1 MKKPLI
7 LTTLWLLCLSLS
19 LPTYAYTD
27 AEVEAKATEI
37 KWLVKLIFAKPKD
50 KEKYQYVFKDIFA
63 GCAKT
68 CKNELSKLASA
79 KIIETYDEDFLWVEK
94 EDTNKV
100 TYKLDSVIDWDTI
113 KIIDEK
119 WATHS
124 VRMIGLDSPESYATR
139 YGYTECFWK
148 EASNHLK
155 SLLKNDKEIEL
166 YVELEFDP
174 TQWETDKYDRL
185 LAYVFYNWVN
195 INQKMIADWYWW
207 EYTYNLPYKYQTEF
221 KNAQK
226 TAETN
231 NLGLWAENACNWERI
246 ATEEIDTTSTT
257 KPSNV
262 CLNHEWITWPRWGCY
277 YIDEAW
283 GKVYWDHACCWN

>member
-7 LTTLWLLCLSLS
+7 ITTLWLLSLSLS
-19 LPTYAYTD
+19 LPTFAYTD

-37 KWLVKLIFAKPKD
+37 KWLVRLIFRNPKD

-79 KIIETYDEDFLWVEK
+79 KLLETYDEDFEVVR
-94 EDTNKV
+94 DIQVDRANFPFV
-100 TYKLDSVIDWDTI
+100 GVVDWDTI
-113 KIIDEK
+113 KVKDSTDTEY
-119 WATHS
+119 S

-139 YGYTECFWK
+139 FGYTECFWK
-148 EASNHLK
+148 EASEHLK
-155 SLLKNDKEIEL
+155 ELLKDADR
-166 YVELEFDP
+166 VTLETDP
-174 TQWETDKYDRL
+174 TQWEFDKYDRM
-185 LAYVFYNWVN
+185 LAYVFLDWVN
-195 INQKMIADWYWW
+195 INQKMIADGYWW

-221 KNAQK
+221 KKAQK

-231 NLGLWAENACNWERI
+231 NLWLWAENACNWERM

-262 CLNHEWITWPRWGCY
+262 CLNHEWITWPKWGCY

-283 GKVYWDHACCWN
+283 GKVYWNHACCGN